1 MKRRMMFLSGITG
14 AIAATLRGAPA
25 RRSDKQVVSSSEF
38 PKPLGPYSHAVVSGG
53 FVFVAGQAPIN
64 VATQKME
71 FGDIRSET
79 RLELTNILKI
89 LQASSS
95 SLENVVKVS
104 IHLADLNDFD
114 AMNEVYRE
122 FFRGDYP
129 ARTTVQ
135 AVLRSGRKIEIDCIA
150 GQNR

>member
-1 MKRRMMFLSGITG
+1 MKRRLLFLSGL
-14 AIAATLRGAPA
+14 AAAAGRAA
-25 RRSDKQVVSSSEF
+25 QAAKRVISSPEF

-53 FVFVAGQAPIN
+53 FVFVAGQAPVN
-64 VATQKME
+64 PATQQIE
-71 FGDIRSET
+71 LGDIRSET
-79 RLELTNILKI
+79 RLELSNIAKILK
-89 LQASSS
+89 ASNS

-104 IHLADLNDFD
+104 IHVADLKDFD

-150 GQNR
+150 RVNG